1 MQLVV
6 RLDIEYAVIRVLT
19 GDSPQMAPLALVLQ
33 LLRKRLLLGLQAIDE
48 RLVGIGRNL
57 NLHMNQIQHSNF
69 SIE

>member
-19 GDSPQMAPLALVLQ
+19 GHSPQMAPLALVLQ

-48 RLVGIGRNL
+48 CLVGIAG
-57 NLHMNQIQHSNF
+57 
-69 SIE
+69 